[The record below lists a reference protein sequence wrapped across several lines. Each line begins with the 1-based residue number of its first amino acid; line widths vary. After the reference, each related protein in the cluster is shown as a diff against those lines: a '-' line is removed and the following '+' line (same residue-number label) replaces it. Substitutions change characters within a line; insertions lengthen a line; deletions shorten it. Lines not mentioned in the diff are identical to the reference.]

1 MDPIGTVLLDLN
13 CHLFIFS
20 YHGGP
25 VVFLFTER
33 ISDPVIFVLDYE
45 ALVRR
50 RVMLIVVNK
59 VLFNFEV
66 NLLIGRFGAL
76 LMLVVL
82 CRCSIGSLAKT

>member
-1 MDPIGTVLLDLN
+1 M
-13 CHLFIFS
+13 
-20 YHGGP
+20 
-25 VVFLFTER
+25 
-33 ISDPVIFVLDYE
+33 IFVLDYE

-82 CRCSIGSLAKT
+82 SRRSIGSLAKT